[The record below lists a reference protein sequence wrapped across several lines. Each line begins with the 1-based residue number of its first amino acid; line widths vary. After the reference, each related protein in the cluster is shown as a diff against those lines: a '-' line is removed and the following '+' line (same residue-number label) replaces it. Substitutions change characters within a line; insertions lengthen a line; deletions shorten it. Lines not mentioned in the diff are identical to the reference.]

1 MEASYEN
8 TLPEASDLLV
18 GSSVQTLSFKDTGVG
33 EGYEGTVL
41 SARTVQVRNYED
53 PTKLE
58 FWDDGK
64 PKLQIEVTLQTDYA
78 DPTDPDDTGERRV
91 FLFGQKLRA
100 AQDEF
105 RKKGLKKLEAG
116 YQFKISLTGTK
127 PSQNKRYNDVKL
139 YAIEINPATSNS
151 AVDALLEAGAT
162 PVAKATKSAKI
173 VGLDA
178 KQLKIAE
185 TLQSNGFTAEE
196 IAENLGVTVETV
208 DASLTF

>member
-1 MEASYEN
+1 MEATYEN
-8 TLPEASDLLV
+8 NLPEASDLLV
-18 GSSVQTLSFKDTGVG
+18 GSSIPTLSFKDTAVG
-33 EGYEGTVL
+33 EGFEGTVI

-64 PKLQIEVTLQTDYA
+64 PKLQIEVTLATDYA
-78 DPTDPDDTGERRV
+78 DPTDPDDDGSRRV

-116 YQFKISLTGTK
+116 FSFKITLTGTK

-139 YAIEINPATSNS
+139 YAIEINPATSDA
-151 AVDALLEAGAT
+151 AVDALLEAGAK
-162 PVAKATKSAKI
+162 PVAKAAKSGKI
-173 VGLDA
+173 AGLDA
-178 KQLKIAE
+178 KQLKVAE
-185 TLQSNGFTAEE
+185 TLQSNGFTPEE
-196 IAENLGVTVETV
+196 IAENLGVDV
-208 DASLTF
+208 DVVNASLTF

>member
-1 MEASYEN
+1 MSEYIESN
-8 TLPEASDLLV
+8 LPEASDLLV
-18 GSSVQTLSFKDTGVG
+18 GSSVPTLSFKDVAVG

-41 SARTVQVRNYED
+41 SARTVQVRNYDD

-64 PKLQIEVTLQTDYA
+64 PKLQIEVTLATEYA
-78 DPTDPDDTGERRV
+78 DPTDPDDNGDRRV

-116 YQFKISLTGTK
+116 YNFKIKLTGTK
-127 PSQNKRYNDVKL
+127 PSSNKRYADVKL
-139 YAIEINPATSNS
+139 YEIEINPATSD
-151 AVDALLEAGAT
+151 AAADALLSAGAK
-162 PVAKATKSAKI
+162 PVEAKGGKIAK
-173 VGLDA
+173 LDA
-178 KQLKIAE
+178 KQLKVAE
-185 TLQSNGFTAEE
+185 TLQSNGFTNDE
-196 IAENLGVTVETV
+196 IAENLGVSVDLV